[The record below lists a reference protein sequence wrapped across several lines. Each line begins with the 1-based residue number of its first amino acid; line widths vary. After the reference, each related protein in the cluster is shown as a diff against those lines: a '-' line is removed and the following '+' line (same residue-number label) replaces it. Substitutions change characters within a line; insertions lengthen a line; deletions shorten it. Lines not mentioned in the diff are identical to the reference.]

1 MEKPNN
7 KVQKEEID
15 DFAKALLDKKTD
27 MAIYA
32 NRSDTIDKTKE
43 KNEDERK
50 AAEQTLSSALDML
63 RKERGQSTIAEE
75 EQRFYYNQLQEEDD
89 DFTTSSI
96 EELKTQSF
104 DVNTVAKALHEYD
117 QDQTIRT
124 KLKVD
129 LNKSNAKGVPHT
141 TRKKEKPVKKKR
153 SKKKI
158 AIIAGVVVLFLAC
171 LGGYA
176 YKIYVWD
183 PAHIVTEAMQKS
195 YDKLVRYADEY
206 GSDLDSDATLMSDS
220 ERFELLDMDEDYDR
234 LNATQKEEIND
245 YFKEQTGKTYTSLV
259 KELQQM
265 RDEIG
270 TDPNGPYQRI
280 TSLLTSW
287 SSLSASQQ
295 YQLLDLESAYSQLS
309 DKLQERIYDMSK
321 ANADMGFTELL
332 ENIRKDKEAADQQAA
347 QQQQALSSLQGQL
360 QSLQNQLASYEEY
373 GQTLRTELATAQAN
387 GDSASISELN
397 SAISSNDQTIT
408 RLEAQ
413 IASLQ
418 SQTKKL
424 NLSVYFFQKYDMIV
438 EQSPT

>member
-1 MEKPNN
+1 M
-7 KVQKEEID
+7 
-15 DFAKALLDKKTD
+15 
-27 MAIYA
+27 
-32 NRSDTIDKTKE
+32 
-43 KNEDERK
+43 
-50 AAEQTLSSALDML
+50 
-63 RKERGQSTIAEE
+63 
-75 EQRFYYNQLQEEDD
+75 
-89 DFTTSSI
+89 
-96 EELKTQSF
+96 
-104 DVNTVAKALHEYD
+104 
-117 QDQTIRT
+117 
-124 KLKVD
+124 
-129 LNKSNAKGVPHT
+129 
-141 TRKKEKPVKKKR
+141 
-153 SKKKI
+153 
-158 AIIAGVVVLFLAC
+158 VLFLAC

-309 DKLQERIYDMSK
+309 DKLQERIDDMSK

-408 RLEAQ
+408 HLEAQ

-418 SQTKKL
+418 SQID
-424 NLSVYFFQKYDMIV
+424 SAQ
-438 EQSPT
+438 

>member
-1 MEKPNN
+1 M
-7 KVQKEEID
+7 
-15 DFAKALLDKKTD
+15 
-27 MAIYA
+27 
-32 NRSDTIDKTKE
+32 
-43 KNEDERK
+43 
-50 AAEQTLSSALDML
+50 
-63 RKERGQSTIAEE
+63 
-75 EQRFYYNQLQEEDD
+75 
-89 DFTTSSI
+89 
-96 EELKTQSF
+96 
-104 DVNTVAKALHEYD
+104 
-117 QDQTIRT
+117 
-124 KLKVD
+124 
-129 LNKSNAKGVPHT
+129 
-141 TRKKEKPVKKKR
+141 
-153 SKKKI
+153 
-158 AIIAGVVVLFLAC
+158 
-171 LGGYA
+171 
-176 YKIYVWD
+176 
-183 PAHIVTEAMQKS
+183 
-195 YDKLVRYADEY
+195 
-206 GSDLDSDATLMSDS
+206 
-220 ERFELLDMDEDYDR
+220 
-234 LNATQKEEIND
+234 
-245 YFKEQTGKTYTSLV
+245 V

-309 DKLQERIYDMSK
+309 DKLQERIDDMSK

-413 IASLQ
+413 ITSLQ
-418 SQTKKL
+418 SQIDSAQITKKTQL
-424 NLSVYFFQKYDMIV
+424 ICVLFQKYDMIV

>member
-32 NRSDTIDKTKE
+32 NRSDTIDQTKE

-104 DVNTVAKALHEYD
+104 D
-117 QDQTIRT
+117 
-124 KLKVD
+124 
-129 LNKSNAKGVPHT
+129 KSNAKGVPHT

-195 YDKLVRYADEY
+195 YDKLVSYADEY
-206 GSDLDSDATLMSDS
+206 GSDLDSNATLMSDS

-234 LNATQKEEIND
+234 LNATQKEDINA

-259 KELQQM
+259 KELKEMKDQ
-265 RDEIG
+265 IG
-270 TDPNGPYQRI
+270 TDPNGAYQRI

-287 SSLSASQQ
+287 NSLSASQQ
-295 YQLLDLESAYSQLS
+295 YELLDLEDAYSQLS
-309 DKLQERIYDMSK
+309 DKLQERINEIAK
-321 ANADMGFTELL
+321 ANADMGFSELL
-332 ENIRKDKEAADQQAA
+332 ENVRKDKEASDQQAA
-347 QQQQALSSLQGQL
+347 QEQQAMASLQSQL
-360 QSLQNQLASYEEY
+360 QSLQSQLASYEEY
-373 GQTLRTELATAQAN
+373 GQTLRSELATAQAS

-418 SQTKKL
+418 SQID
-424 NLSVYFFQKYDMIV
+424 SAQ
-438 EQSPT
+438 

>member
-43 KNEDERK
+43 KSEDERK

-141 TRKKEKPVKKKR
+141 TKKKEKPVKKKR

-195 YDKLVRYADEY
+195 YDKLVSYADEY

-309 DKLQERIYDMSK
+309 DKLQERIDDMSK

-408 RLEAQ
+408 RLETQ

-418 SQTKKL
+418 SQID
-424 NLSVYFFQKYDMIV
+424 SAQ
-438 EQSPT
+438 

>member
-32 NRSDTIDKTKE
+32 KQSDAIDKTTE

-75 EQRFYYNQLQEEDD
+75 EQRFYYNQLQEEEDD

-117 QDQTIRT
+117 QDQTVRT
-124 KLKVD
+124 KLKID
-129 LNKSNAKGVPHT
+129 LNKSNAKGVSHAT
-141 TRKKEKPVKKKR
+141 KKKEKPAKKKR

-158 AIIAGVVVLFLAC
+158 AIILGVFVLFAAC

-176 YKIYVWD
+176 YKVYVWD

-195 YDKLVRYADEY
+195 YDKLVSYADEY

-234 LNATQKEEIND
+234 LNTTQKEDINA

-259 KELQQM
+259 KELKEMKEQ
-265 RDEIG
+265 IG
-270 TDPNGPYQRI
+270 TDPNGAYQRI

-295 YQLLDLESAYSQLS
+295 YQLLDLEEAYSQLS
-309 DKLQERIYDMSK
+309 DKLQERIDEMAK
-321 ANADMGFTELL
+321 ANTDMGFTTLL
-332 ENIRKDKEAADQQAA
+332 ENVRKDKEAADQQEAA
-347 QQQQALSSLQGQL
+347 KQQELSSLQSQL
-360 QSLQNQLASYEEY
+360 QSLQNQLSSYEEY
-373 GQTLRTELATAQAN
+373 AQTLRSELAIAQAS
-387 GDSASISELN
+387 GDSASITELN
-397 SAISSNDQTIT
+397 SAISSNDQTIA
-408 RLEAQ
+408 RLETQ
-413 IASLQ
+413 ISSLQ
-418 SQTKKL
+418 SQI
-424 NLSVYFFQKYDMIV
+424 NSAQ
-438 EQSPT
+438 

>member
-32 NRSDTIDKTKE
+32 KQSDAIDKTTE

-75 EQRFYYNQLQEEDD
+75 EQRFYYNQLQEEEDD

-117 QDQTIRT
+117 QDQTVRT
-124 KLKVD
+124 KLKID
-129 LNKSNAKGVPHT
+129 LNKSNAKGVSHAT
-141 TRKKEKPVKKKR
+141 KKKEKPTKKKR

-158 AIIAGVVVLFLAC
+158 AIILGVFVLFAAC

-176 YKIYVWD
+176 YKVYVWD

-195 YDKLVRYADEY
+195 YDKLVSYADEY

-234 LNATQKEEIND
+234 LNTTQKEDINA

-259 KELQQM
+259 KELKEMKEQ
-265 RDEIG
+265 IG
-270 TDPNGPYQRI
+270 TDPNGAYQRI

-295 YQLLDLESAYSQLS
+295 YQLLDLEEAYSQLS
-309 DKLQERIYDMSK
+309 DKLQERIDEMAK
-321 ANADMGFTELL
+321 ANTDMGFTTLL
-332 ENIRKDKEAADQQAA
+332 ENVRKDKEAADQQEAVK
-347 QQQQALSSLQGQL
+347 QQELSSLQSQL
-360 QSLQNQLASYEEY
+360 QSLQNQLSSYEEY
-373 GQTLRTELATAQAN
+373 AQTLRSELAIAQAS
-387 GDSASISELN
+387 GDSASITELN
-397 SAISSNDQTIT
+397 SAISSNDQTIA
-408 RLEAQ
+408 RLETQ
-413 IASLQ
+413 ISSLQ
-418 SQTKKL
+418 SQI
-424 NLSVYFFQKYDMIV
+424 NSAQ
-438 EQSPT
+438 

>member
-1 MEKPNN
+1 
-7 KVQKEEID
+7 
-15 DFAKALLDKKTD
+15 
-27 MAIYA
+27 
-32 NRSDTIDKTKE
+32 
-43 KNEDERK
+43 
-50 AAEQTLSSALDML
+50 ML

-141 TRKKEKPVKKKR
+141 TKKKEKPVKKKR

-195 YDKLVRYADEY
+195 YDKLVSYADEY

-309 DKLQERIYDMSK
+309 DKLQERIDDMSK

-408 RLEAQ
+408 RLETQ

-418 SQTKKL
+418 SQID
-424 NLSVYFFQKYDMIV
+424 SAQ
-438 EQSPT
+438 